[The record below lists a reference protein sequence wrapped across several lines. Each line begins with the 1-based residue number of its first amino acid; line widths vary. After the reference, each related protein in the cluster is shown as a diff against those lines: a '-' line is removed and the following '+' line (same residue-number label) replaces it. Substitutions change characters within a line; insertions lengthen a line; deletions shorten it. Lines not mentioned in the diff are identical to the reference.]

1 MHAAVRHRSLLI
13 KPPRLRFGD
22 VVGLVAPGSPPRDPG
37 AVARALAALAKL
49 GFHPRPAHNARR
61 RLGFLAGSD
70 AERASDLME
79 MFSDR
84 EVKAIFCLRGGYGAG
99 RLLPLL
105 DYAWIQRHPKVF
117 VGYSDITAL
126 HCALLTQ
133 AGLVSFHG
141 PMMIDGLGGRRAPA
155 FARQSLLRLIME
167 PSPAGSI
174 RENYRGKTVRIL
186 KRGRAEGAL
195 IGGNLSLLC
204 ATLGTPFQ
212 PDFRDAILFFEDI
225 REEPY
230 RMDRMLTHLLNAGLL
245 QRVAGVAAG
254 IQAGG
259 QKEPSKRRGEYRQS
273 MEDVLEERLGLLK
286 VPVVVGLPFGHVPLN
301 ATLPVGLKATLDADG
316 GDLLINEPAVR

>member
-1 MHAAVRHRSLLI
+1 M
-13 KPPRLRFGD
+13 
-22 VVGLVAPGSPPRDPG
+22 VGLVAPGSPPRDPG
-37 AVARALAALAKL
+37 AVSRAIAVLEKL
-49 GFHPRPAHNARR
+49 GFNPRPARNARK

-99 RLLPLL
+99 RLLTRL
-105 DYAWIQRHPKVF
+105 DYALIRRQPKIF

-133 AGLVSFHG
+133 ARLVCFHG

-155 FARQSLLRLIME
+155 FAHQCLLRTIME

-174 RENYRGKTVRIL
+174 RENYRGTSIRIL
-186 KRGRAEGAL
+186 KGGRAEGAL

-212 PDFRDAILFFEDI
+212 PDFRDAILFFEDVS
-225 REEPY
+225 EEPY
-230 RMDRMLTHLLNAGLL
+230 RVDRMLTHLLNAGLL

-254 IQAGG
+254 IHAGCA
-259 QKEPSKRRGEYRQS
+259 KEPSGRRGEHRQS
-273 MEDVLEERLGLLK
+273 MADVLEERLGLLK
-286 VPVVVGLPFGHVPLN
+286 VPVVAGLPFGHVPLN
-301 ATLPVGLKATLDADG
+301 ATLPVGLKATLDAER
-316 GDLLINEPAVR
+316 GDLIINEPAVQ